1 MKKVVITGATGL
13 IGKNLVEKLK
23 KKGYYVIVFSRNE
36 KNAKNQLPVADEFIR
51 FPEGSTWKEKVAE
64 ADSIINLAGE
74 NIASGR
80 WTERKKEKLRSS
92 RIGTTNKLV
101 EVINGSASKP
111 EVFISAS
118 AVGYYGYSES
128 EEFTEDSSAGTGFLA
143 ELTYD
148 WENEASKIEG
158 GETRVVIPRIGVV
171 LSGEGGALKKM
182 LPAFKLFFG
191 GPIGNGRQW
200 FPWVHTDDLTG
211 IILKMIEDETME
223 GAYNAVA
230 PEYVTAGDFA
240 RALGKVLRRP
250 ALFPVPVFALRLL
263 FGEGAETMSKGQKV
277 IPERLVKSGYK
288 YKFEKLSRSL
298 QDILR
303 SD

>member
-23 KKGYYVIVFSRNE
+23 KEGYYVIVFSRDE
-36 KNAKNQLPVADEFIR
+36 ENAKNKLPDADEFIR
-51 FPEGSTWKEKVAE
+51 FPEGSTWKEKVTE
-64 ADSIINLAGE
+64 ADCIINLAGE

-80 WTERKKEKLRSS
+80 WTQRKKEKLRSS

-101 EVINGSASKP
+101 EVIKGSANKP
-111 EVFISAS
+111 GVFISAS

-128 EEFTEDSSAGTGFLA
+128 EEFTEDSPAGTGFLA
-143 ELTYD
+143 ELTHK
-148 WENEASKIEG
+148 WENEANKIEG

-182 LPAFKLFFG
+182 LPAFKLFLG

-200 FPWVHTDDLTG
+200 FPWIHTDDLTG

-223 GAYNAVA
+223 GVYNAVA
-230 PEYVTAGDFA
+230 PEYVKAGDFA
-240 RALGKVLRRP
+240 RALGKVLKRP

-263 FGEGAETMSKGQKV
+263 FGEGAESMSKGQKV
-277 IPERLVKSGYK
+277 IPERLVESGYK
-288 YKFEKLSRSL
+288 FKFEKLSRSL